1 MRWRALFA
9 LACLVLA
16 GAGAGCGTYGFSSSL
31 LPAHIRSVAVP
42 LPENRTNRSD
52 LAAALADSLTEAF
65 LNDQTLKVV
74 GEREADSVVE
84 GIVLEY
90 RREPFTFDA
99 QENVQ
104 TYRVEIVMDA
114 RFVDVRKNQVIWE
127 RKRLSQWDTQFR
139 LRGRAGAGDG
149 RDRDR
154 SRAREAD
161 RRHREPDPAGVVTRK
176 ERACAGR
183 GTKASRG

>member
-9 LACLVLA
+9 LACLALA
-16 GAGAGCGTYGFSSSL
+16 AAGAGCGTYGFSSSL
-31 LPAHIRSVAVP
+31 LPGHIRSIAVP

-65 LNDQTLKVV
+65 LNDQTLKVI

-104 TYRVEIVMDA
+104 TYRVEIVMEA

-127 RKRLSQWDTQFR
+127 RKRLSQWDTYNFASVGGQAPETEETGI
-139 LRGRAGAGDG
+139 GRVLAKLTDDIVNQTLQAW
-149 RDRDR
+149 
-154 SRAREAD
+154 
-161 RRHREPDPAGVVTRK
+161 
-176 ERACAGR
+176 
-183 GTKASRG
+183 

>member
-1 MRWRALFA
+1 MRWRAFVM
-9 LACLVLA
+9 LAALVLTSA
-16 GAGAGCGTYGFSSSL
+16 WGAGCGTYGFSSSL
-31 LPAHIRSVAVP
+31 LPDHIRSVAVP

-65 LNDQTLKVV
+65 LDDQTLKVV

-104 TYRVEIVMDA
+104 TYRVEIVLEA
-114 RFVDVRKNQVIWE
+114 RFVDVRKNQVLWE
-127 RKRLSQWDTQFR
+127 RKRLSQWDTYNFASLGGQPPETEEIGV
-139 LRGRAGAGDG
+139 GRVLAKLTDDIVNQTLQAW
-149 RDRDR
+149 
-154 SRAREAD
+154 
-161 RRHREPDPAGVVTRK
+161 
-176 ERACAGR
+176 
-183 GTKASRG
+183 